1 MPDKLKIDL
10 NKIKKEYLFII
21 FGVLII
27 FIAFFAYKA
36 VFSPLLGKI
45 RSVSAQIE
53 VKKGNIRKAK
63 ISPDRFKELEEEIEG
78 LKPRIDYYYRNLQAL
93 PDIPQILK
101 ELNRIGERLKIKF
114 VSIHPLEREETL
126 LPGGEESLLQIPI
139 KLNLKCGYHQ
149 LGIFVNELES
159 PPRFMKI
166 RELKINTDPKNVW
179 MHQAELVITS
189 YMLVDKGTEE

>member
-10 NKIKKEYLFII
+10 NKIKKEYLFAIFSAAII
-21 FGVLII
+21 L
-27 FIAFFAYKA
+27 IAFFAYKSI
-36 VFSPLLGKI
+36 FTPLLGKI
-45 RSVSAQIE
+45 RDVSAQIE
-53 VKKGNIRKAK
+53 IRKGNIQRAK
-63 ISPDRFKELEEEIEG
+63 ISPDSFEELEEEIEG
-78 LKPRIDYYYRNLQAL
+78 LKPRIEYYHRNLQAL

-149 LGIFVNELES
+149 LGIFINELES

-166 RELKINTDPKNVW
+166 RELKINADPKNVW
-179 MHQAELVITS
+179 VHQAELVITS
-189 YMLVDKGTEE
+189 YILVDKGIKE